1 MGMHRQ
7 SKHVNRIF
15 VGLGLAVMGLLLAAC
30 SVSTARP
37 GIAVP
42 TSTFEPGPNA
52 SYRGLVIE
60 GTLVRDGLCVRLI
73 ADEDS
78 MIPGTLDV
86 LWPRGSTADV
96 DSSGEVEVLTQDGEV
111 LGVTGTRVQ
120 VTGGAGS
127 SGSGSDCLSRDRSQI
142 EVETIKAVS

>member
-1 MGMHRQ
+1 
-7 SKHVNRIF
+7 
-15 VGLGLAVMGLLLAAC
+15 
-30 SVSTARP
+30 
-37 GIAVP
+37 
-42 TSTFEPGPNA
+42 
-52 SYRGLVIE
+52 
-60 GTLVRDGLCVRLI
+60 VRDGQCVRLI

-78 MIPGTLDV
+78 MIPGTLDL

-96 DSSGEVEVLTQDGEV
+96 DPSGEVEVLAQDGEV